1 MRPRLFISLF
11 FISAIYQVVFSQAS
25 TSKNTETDI
34 AELTTYI
41 KNKLPI
47 PEKFPVMK
55 LYVSEGKTVNY
66 ISFVCRGS
74 SSKYHE
80 LNSKYFTSGFVI
92 SSYTEKGDSYGVFSL
107 RLLESQISELSNP
120 IFASV
125 YVELS
130 GKNQPLLDKAVHDV
144 RADSVQLGLGLPE
157 SYTGKDVYIGVTD
170 WGFDYTSP
178 MFYDTAMQ
186 QTRIVAAWD
195 QYKTSGPAPVGF
207 GYGTEYTSSAA
218 LLAAGSDTANIYSF
232 ATHGSHVAGIAGGGG
247 AGTPNRGVA
256 FDSKFLFVTFLVDVA
271 AVLDA
276 WEWMYQKA
284 EADGKRLVINMS
296 WGLYHFGTLDGT
308 SLLSQAITAYTDLG
322 VVFAN
327 SAGNNGN
334 VNFHIKK
341 TFSNNLLKSKIDF
354 YSYGSNANMWG
365 QSIHAWG
372 EPGSSFANGIIVA
385 NASNVTLVESPFYS
399 TDTTHSYIDT
409 FLVSGADTIWYNI
422 SADSAHYLNNRPQM
436 RLRVKNT
443 DTALKVIL
451 KSTAISGTVHY
462 WNVTELTTDV
472 GNWGMPFSV
481 SGSGTVAGD
490 NLNGVSEPSCS
501 DDVISVAAY
510 ASQYQTSGISMAG
523 GAIASFSSYGP
534 RYDGVMKPDISAP
547 GVSVISSM
555 SSFTDATFTSSGSV
569 DFNGRTYHFA
579 KLSGTS
585 MASPMVAG
593 VSALILDANPYLTA
607 RQVKEII
614 MQTAR
619 QDNFTGVIP
628 AGGSNRW
635 GAGKINAYAAVQLA
649 LVTVGVMEV
658 NETFT
663 WNLYPNPATNE
674 LTFSGT
680 NEAFQFIEIVDLMGK
695 IIRKPVNN
703 NKISISDLQPGTY
716 WLRLTIH
723 GKIEQQKFIKL

>member
-1 MRPRLFISLF
+1 MLIRLFISLF
-11 FISAIYQVVFSQAS
+11 FFVATVQVVFSQAS
-25 TSKNTETDI
+25 MSKNTETDI
-34 AELTTYI
+34 AELTRFI
-41 KNKLPI
+41 KSKLPI
-47 PEKFPVMK
+47 PTKFPLMK
-55 LYVSEGKTVNY
+55 LYVSEGKTVDY
-66 ISFVCRGS
+66 ISFVCRAN
-74 SSKYHE
+74 SSKYYQ

-92 SSYTEKGDSYGVFSL
+92 SGYTEKGESYGVFSL
-107 RLLESQISELSNP
+107 RLLQSQINELSDP
-120 IFASV
+120 IFSSV

-130 GKNQPLLDKAVHDV
+130 GKNQPLLDKAVHDM

-195 QYKTSGPAPVGF
+195 QYKMSGPSPVGF
-207 GYGTEYTSSAA
+207 GYGTEYNTPAS
-218 LLAAGSDTANIYSF
+218 LLAAGSDTANIYSY

-247 AGTPNRGVA
+247 AGTAYRGVA

-284 EADGKRLVINMS
+284 QADGKRLVINMS

-334 VNFHIKK
+334 VNFHLKK
-341 TFSNNLLKSKIDF
+341 TFSNNTLKSKIDF
-354 YSYGSNANMWG
+354 YSYASNANMWG
-365 QSIHAWG
+365 QSVHAWG
-372 EPGSSFANGIIVA
+372 EPGNSFANGIIVT
-385 NASNVTLVESPFYS
+385 NASNITLVESPFYS
-399 TDTTHSYIDT
+399 TDTTQNYIDT
-409 FLVSGADTIWYNI
+409 FLVAGVDTIWYNI

-443 DTALKVIL
+443 NTALKVIL
-451 KSTAISGTVHY
+451 KSTALSGTVHY

-490 NLNGVSEPSCS
+490 NLNGISEPSCS

-510 ASQYQTSGISMAG
+510 ATQYQTSGTATAG

-534 RYDGVMKPDISAP
+534 RYDGGMKPDITAP
-547 GVSVISSM
+547 GVNVISSM
-555 SSFTDATFTSSGSV
+555 SSFTDAAFTSSGSV

-593 VSALILDANPYLTA
+593 VSALILDANPYLSA
-607 RQVKEII
+607 RQVKDII

-628 AGGSNRW
+628 VGGSNRW

-649 LVTVGVMEV
+649 LNTIGLTEV
-658 NETFT
+658 KDHFS
-663 WNLYPNPATNE
+663 WSIYPNPAMNE
-674 LTFSGT
+674 IKISSF
-680 NEAFQFIEIVDLMGK
+680 NEAYQSIEIVDLFGK
-695 IIRKPVNN
+695 IICKTLNNYKVN
-703 NKISISDLQPGTY
+703 ISDLQSGTY
-716 WLRLTIH
+716 WLRLTIN

>member
-1 MRPRLFISLF
+1 MMLRLFISLF

-41 KNKLPI
+41 KDKLPI

-55 LYVSEGKTVNY
+55 LYVSEGKTIDY
-66 ISFVCRGS
+66 ISFVCRAN
-74 SSKYHE
+74 SSKYYQ

-92 SSYTEKGDSYGVFSL
+92 SGYTEKGESYGVFSL
-107 RLLESQISELSNP
+107 RLLQSQINELSDP
-120 IFASV
+120 IFSSV

-157 SYTGKDVYIGVTD
+157 CYTGKDVYIGVTD

-207 GYGTEYTSSAA
+207 GYGTEYNTPAS
-218 LLAAGSDTANIYSF
+218 LLAAGSDTANIYSY

-247 AGTPNRGVA
+247 AGTAYKGVA

-284 EADGKRLVINMS
+284 QADGKRLVINMS

-409 FLVSGADTIWYNI
+409 FLVTGVDTIWYNI
-422 SADSAHYLNNRPQM
+422 SADSSHYLNNRPQM

-443 DTALKVIL
+443 NTALKVIL
-451 KSTAISGTVHY
+451 KSTALSGTVHY

-555 SSFTDATFTSSGSV
+555 SSFTDAAFTSSGSV

-593 VSALILDANPYLTA
+593 VSALILDANPYLSA

-674 LTFSGT
+674 ITFSSL
-680 NEAFQFIEIVDLMGK
+680 NEAYQFIEIVDLLGK

-703 NKISISDLQPGTY
+703 NKVSITELKPGTY
-716 WLRLTIH
+716 WLRLTIN

>member
-1 MRPRLFISLF
+1 MLIRLFISLF
-11 FISAIYQVVFSQAS
+11 FFVATVQVVFSQAS
-25 TSKNTETDI
+25 MSKNTETDI
-34 AELTTYI
+34 AELTRFI
-41 KNKLPI
+41 KSKLPI
-47 PEKFPVMK
+47 PTKFPLMK
-55 LYVSEGKTVNY
+55 LYVSEGKTVDY
-66 ISFVCRGS
+66 ISFVCRAN
-74 SSKYHE
+74 SSKYYQ

-92 SSYTEKGDSYGVFSL
+92 SGYTEKGESYGVFSL
-107 RLLESQISELSNP
+107 RLLQSQINELSDP
-120 IFASV
+120 IFSSV

-130 GKNQPLLDKAVHDV
+130 GKNQPLLDKAVHDM

-195 QYKTSGPAPVGF
+195 QYKMSGPSPVGF
-207 GYGTEYTSSAA
+207 GYGTEYNTPAS
-218 LLAAGSDTANIYSF
+218 LLAAGSDTANIYSY

-247 AGTPNRGVA
+247 AGTAYRGVA

-284 EADGKRLVINMS
+284 QADGKRLVINMS

-334 VNFHIKK
+334 VNFHLKK
-341 TFSNNLLKSKIDF
+341 TFSNNTLKSKIDF
-354 YSYGSNANMWG
+354 YSYASNANMWG
-365 QSIHAWG
+365 QSVHAWG
-372 EPGSSFANGIIVA
+372 EPGNSFANGIIVT
-385 NASNVTLVESPFYS
+385 NASNITLVESPFYS
-399 TDTTHSYIDT
+399 TDTTQNYIDT
-409 FLVSGADTIWYNI
+409 FLVAGVDTIWYNI

-443 DTALKVIL
+443 NTALKVIL
-451 KSTAISGTVHY
+451 KSTALSGTVHY

-490 NLNGVSEPSCS
+490 NLNGISEPSCS

-510 ASQYQTSGISMAG
+510 ATQYQTSGTATAG

-534 RYDGVMKPDISAP
+534 RYDGGMKPDITAP
-547 GVSVISSM
+547 GVNVISSM
-555 SSFTDATFTSSGSV
+555 SSFTDAAFTSSGSV

-593 VSALILDANPYLTA
+593 VSALILDANPYLSA
-607 RQVKEII
+607 RQVKDII

-628 AGGSNRW
+628 VGGSNRW

-649 LVTVGVMEV
+649 LNTIGLTEV
-658 NETFT
+658 KDHFS
-663 WNLYPNPATNE
+663 WSIYPNPAMNE
-674 LTFSGT
+674 IKISSF
-680 NEAFQFIEIVDLMGK
+680 NEAYQSIEIVDLFGK
-695 IIRKPVNN
+695 IICKPLNNYKVN
-703 NKISISDLQPGTY
+703 ISDLQSGTY
-716 WLRLTIH
+716 WLRLTIN

>member
-41 KNKLPI
+41 KNKLPM

-92 SSYTEKGDSYGVFSL
+92 SGYTEKGDSYGVFSL

-130 GKNQPLLDKAVHDV
+130 EKNQPLLDKAVHDV

-157 SYTGKDVYIGVTD
+157 CYTGKDVYIGVTD

-207 GYGTEYTSSAA
+207 GYGTEYNTSAS
-218 LLAAGSDTANIYSF
+218 LLEAGSDTANIYSF

-284 EADGKRLVINMS
+284 QTDGKRLVINMS

-341 TFSNNLLKSKIDF
+341 TFSNNILKSKIDF
-354 YSYGSNANMWG
+354 YSYASNANMWG

-372 EPGSSFANGIIVA
+372 EPGNSFANGIIVT
-385 NASNVTLVESPFYS
+385 NASNVTLVESPLYS

-409 FLVSGADTIWYNI
+409 FLVAGVDTIWYNI

-510 ASQYQTSGISMAG
+510 ASQYQTSGISLAG

-555 SSFTDATFTSSGSV
+555 SSFTDAAFTSSGSV

-593 VSALILDANPYLTA
+593 VSALILDANPYLSA

-680 NEAFQFIEIVDLMGK
+680 NEANQFIEIVDLMGK

-703 NKISISDLQPGTY
+703 NKVSITELKPGTY
-716 WLRLTIH
+716 WFRLTIN

>member
-1 MRPRLFISLF
+1 MMPRLFISLF

-55 LYVSEGKTVNY
+55 LYVSEGKTIDY
-66 ISFVCRGS
+66 ISFVCRAN
-74 SSKYHE
+74 SSKYYQ

-92 SSYTEKGDSYGVFSL
+92 SGYTEKGESYGVFSL
-107 RLLESQISELSNP
+107 RLLQSQINELSDP
-120 IFASV
+120 IFSSV

-157 SYTGKDVYIGVTD
+157 CYTGKDVYIGVTD

-207 GYGTEYTSSAA
+207 GYGTVYNSSAE

-284 EADGKRLVINMS
+284 QVDGKRLVINMS

-372 EPGSSFANGIIVA
+372 EPGSSFATGIIVA

-399 TDTTHSYIDT
+399 TDTTHSYIDI
-409 FLVSGADTIWYNI
+409 FLVTGVDTIWYNI
-422 SADSAHYLNNRPQM
+422 SADSSHYLNNRPQM

-443 DTALKVIL
+443 NTALKVIL
-451 KSTAISGTVHY
+451 KSTALSGTVHY

-555 SSFTDATFTSSGSV
+555 SSFTDAAFTSSGSV

-593 VSALILDANPYLTA
+593 VSALILDANPYLSA

-674 LTFSGT
+674 ITFSSL
-680 NEAFQFIEIVDLMGK
+680 NEAYQFIEIVDLMGN

-703 NKISISDLQPGTY
+703 NKVSITELKPGTY
-716 WLRLTIH
+716 WLRLTIN